1 MSLIQHLSEIQNLPT
16 LPEIVL
22 RIQELIMSE
31 EGDATLLSRI
41 IEQDPALT
49 AKVLKVANSAYYGS
63 TRGRISSISL
73 AITRIGFNEIGHIAL
88 AVNFVRQFS
97 HRSNILDYKKF
108 WIHALTAAHV
118 CRMIADENA
127 DGSFLPED
135 RHTLF
140 LAGLLHDIGILLY
153 DQFFHKEFEYVIDQA
168 LLNEESFIV
177 SEAKH
182 VPTETHGAV
191 GSILLELWKID
202 FSIIAAVRF
211 HHYPA
216 KAPEN
221 YRKFAHVT
229 HLAEFYLCNRI
240 LGSFEGTIEGCTEE
254 LLSTMNLSND
264 IMIQFMHNAQLE
276 VERSE
281 LLQALE
287 NDNTYSQLKSI

>member
-1 MSLIQHLSEIQNLPT
+1 MSLIQQLSEIQNLPT

-31 EGDATLLSRI
+31 EGDATLLARI

-49 AKVLKVANSAYYGS
+49 AKVLKVANSSYYGT

-108 WIHALTAAHV
+108 WIHSLTAAHI
-118 CRMIADENA
+118 CRMIANENA
-127 DGSFLPED
+127 DGGFLPQD
-135 RHTLF
+135 GHTLF
-140 LAGLLHDIGILLY
+140 LAGLLHDVGILLY
-153 DQFFHKEFEYVIDQA
+153 DQFFHKEFEVVIDQA
-168 LLNEESFIV
+168 LLNEESYLV
-177 SEAKH
+177 SESNI
-182 VPTETHGAV
+182 VPTETHGAL
-191 GSILLELWKID
+191 GSVLLELWKIE

-211 HHYPA
+211 HHLPE

-221 YRKFAHVT
+221 YRKFARVA

-240 LGSFEGTIEGCTEE
+240 LGSFEGSMDDCTEE
-254 LLSTMNLSND
+254 VLLSLNLSND
-264 IMIQFMHNAQLE
+264 TMLQFIQLAQQE
-276 VERSE
+276 VEHSE
-281 LLQALE
+281 LVQAFDNE
-287 NDNTYSQLKSI
+287 NTYSQLKSI